1 MRGCGLKVSCDWWRP
16 GHVTPVLTSDWSRP
30 DPVITWWLGDT
41 FLAATQHVTTKVEQQ
56 NIFFPFLINI
66 FPLVLLYFL
75 VCQVGN
81 ISKSV
86 LTLRPRH
93 EDDQK
98 VLTCRAENTEM
109 EEGALQDS
117 WRLTVHC
124 KC

>member
-1 MRGCGLKVSCDWWRP
+1 M
-16 GHVTPVLTSDWSRP
+16 TTVLTSDWSRP

-66 FPLVLLYFL
+66 FPFVLIYFL

-124 KC
+124 KLEL

>member
-1 MRGCGLKVSCDWWRP
+1 M
-16 GHVTPVLTSDWSRP
+16 
-30 DPVITWWLGDT
+30 
-41 FLAATQHVTTKVEQQ
+41 
-56 NIFFPFLINI
+56 
-66 FPLVLLYFL
+66 
-75 VCQVGN
+75 CQVGN